1 MKSIPVPDWKYISLF
16 PSRAKNAKE
25 ALRQDADA
33 VLSDKANAQTAE
45 PLETLPE
52 AADGAEVS

>member
-16 PSRAKNAKE
+16 PSRAKNSKE
-25 ALRQDADA
+25 ALRHDADA

>member
-1 MKSIPVPDWKYISLF
+1 MKSFPIPDWKYISLF
-16 PSRAKNAKE
+16 PSRAKDAKE
-25 ALRQDADA
+25 ALRQDADS

-45 PLETLPE
+45 PPETLQE